1 MPVINN
7 AYPVDESNYAYSPS
21 DMDITHKDMSR
32 KDINNL
38 IDSLCKT
45 RMENPDVVLMDNIRN
60 EAKFYDPIAQ
70 EKRELEQ
77 DNIAVEEEILKGIFE
92 SDTPM
97 SVEEQ
102 NELIAKGMY
111 QKYQEMKARKLGK
124 SVQQMAKEDN
134 EAMNNIE
141 AELRANMNTPMVGDI
156 EQVTEVISETPM
168 EEITESS
175 FPVEFTEEKWS
186 NGTGEIA
193 NPVEGTTLVEEGTKS
208 VSAVDVIH
216 EFERGEI
223 EEVKA
228 KHKRA
233 QRVAKMLL
241 FPETLAGMAE
251 PYGNQEKSISEV
263 AQELSDTI
271 ETVTNSE
278 TVVNA
283 IEAQDKKEDDYV
295 PMSAEEF
302 NDVPATDISLPDD
315 VITETLMSQY
325 NDVSVQDAAQL
336 IEVMNRYKAGEKFNV
351 FEALPMAIKTIIL
364 KEAASVGADKS
375 TINFFAKTFIN
386 DLVNNTYL
394 DREIQDFNAE
404 IKEALAPMGNI
415 VGTMMDE
422 YNDEVYQKFTTN
434 LETKAKEIENELPD
448 KAKQLILI
456 SKNFKEATNMSRLI
470 DYVTDMPSVINTHYK
485 EGRDSWLK
493 MKRAYFETV
502 ELVNPQPRD
511 LDSCLS
517 GLIKAGYPEDYAK
530 TVISIMMNSVI
541 CALASKSLEEHIYA
555 YYLTNSIM
563 NLGFTANNS
572 EAINIVKT
580 GIDTLVDKIDKYMI
594 PLKSRKKSKKE
605 KRREKKM
612 NNPARRK

>member
-7 AYPVDESNYAYSPS
+7 PYNVDENNYAYAPS
-21 DMDITHKDMSR
+21 DLDLNHRGMSQ
-32 KDINNL
+32 KDINAL
-38 IDSLCKT
+38 IDSMCKT
-45 RMENPDVVLMDNIRN
+45 RMENPDVVMMDNVKNDRAFLN
-60 EAKFYDPIAQ
+60 PLEQ
-70 EKRELEQ
+70 ERYELEQ
-77 DNIAVEEEILKGIFE
+77 DSIAVEEETLKSIFE
-92 SDTPM
+92 SGAPM
-97 SVEEQ
+97 TAEEH
-102 NELIAKGMY
+102 NELVAKGLY
-111 QKYQEMKARKLGK
+111 DKYKAIEARKLNK
-124 SVQQMAKEDN
+124 TPQQLAEEETN
-134 EAMNNIE
+134 AMNSIE
-141 AELRANMNTPMVGDI
+141 AELRANMNTPLEGDV
-156 EQVTEVISETPM
+156 ESVTEVIQEV
-168 EEITESS
+168 EEPVS
-175 FPVEFTEEKWS
+175 FPAEEHESAGTNEDMVGIELPVS
-186 NGTGEIA
+186 N
-193 NPVEGTTLVEEGTKS
+193 EETAKS

-216 EFERGEI
+216 EFEKGEV

-228 KHKRA
+228 KHERA

-251 PYGNQEKSISEV
+251 PYGNQDKSLSEV

-283 IEAQDKKEDDYV
+283 IETQDKKEDDYA
-295 PMSAEEF
+295 PMSTEEF

-336 IEVMNRYKAGEKFNV
+336 IKVMNRYKAGEKFNV
-351 FEALPMAIKTIIL
+351 FEALPMSIKTVIL

-404 IKEALAPMGNI
+404 LSEALAPMGNI

-422 YNDEVYQKFTTN
+422 YNDEVYQKFTTH
-434 LETKAKEIENELPD
+434 LENKAKEIENDLPD

-470 DYVTDMPSVINTHYK
+470 DYVTDAPSVINTHYK

-493 MKRAYFETV
+493 MKRDYFETV
-502 ELVNPQPRD
+502 ELVKPQPRD
-511 LDSCLS
+511 LDSCLG

-530 TVISIMMNSVI
+530 TVISIMMNSVV
-541 CALASKSLEEHIYA
+541 CALTSKSLEEHIYA

-580 GIDTLVDKIDKYMI
+580 GVDTLVDKIDKYMI